1 MQPALDAT
9 RRPGPSSLRNA
20 SKTDRVSTTLGDVVA
35 EPTVVELLRIEE
47 PAPDEGRRRVIV
59 RWSDGTIGRALS
71 YFADEVLVTEGDM
84 VGKTAPELRSLHF
97 ARDRDYLRR
106 DD

>member
-1 MQPALDAT
+1 
-9 RRPGPSSLRNA
+9 
-20 SKTDRVSTTLGDVVA
+20 VA
-35 EPTVVELLRIEE
+35 EPTVVEVLRIEE
-47 PAPDEGRRRVIV
+47 PAPGEGPRRVIV

-84 VGKTAPELRSLHF
+84 VAKTASELRGLHF
-97 ARDRDYLRR
+97 TRDREYLQH